1 MRSTLAHNRDLSFK
15 NRATGAPGRKET
27 EQAVTAISRSGII
40 PPITLPKW
48 TRRDAATVK
57 DSDKVVAKHREIGNR
72 AKKTVDE
79 LQHQVQ
85 LMQAIFDSISD
96 GVIVA
101 DENGNLT
108 FNPSAE
114 RIIGMRLDSMPEQ
127 WTDDY
132 RIFYPDTI
140 TPIPTEEMP
149 LARAMRGEPTDEME
163 MFIRTTAKPEGVYI
177 SASGRPISSAGT
189 TARGGVIVF
198 RDVTE
203 SVQAEEALAQAFAQ
217 GRLEVMDTI
226 LHNIGNAVNSV
237 AIGIGT
243 LKEQLVS
250 NRLITR
256 LSALSKAVKAH
267 SDDWNEYIRHDP
279 QGQQVRPFLVALA
292 DDFVKQN
299 QQLIH
304 TVERVRSQ
312 TSHIVDIVRTQ
323 RGFDTK
329 AMTCKDVNFRQ
340 AILGALRIL
349 QDSFARRGIRTH
361 VSCGNAPEEI
371 RIQEVQFNQMLINLL
386 KNAMEA
392 IDELR
397 ESGGLKGLPRIEIRA
412 HVRREFLVIDVLD
425 NGIGIPQK
433 NLKAIFRAG
442 YTTKTEGTGLG
453 LHSAANFVSGTGG
466 KIQPLSSGTGTG
478 TTMRVML
485 RLDTC

>member
-1 MRSTLAHNRDLSFK
+1 MGEARPVNDFV
-15 NRATGAPGRKET
+15 N
-27 EQAVTAISRSGII
+27 GI
-40 PPITLPKW
+40 
-48 TRRDAATVK
+48 AQ
-57 DSDKVVAKHREIGNR
+57 HREIGNR
-72 AKKTVDE
+72 AKMTVHE

-114 RIIGMRLDSMPEQ
+114 RIIGMRLDSMPDE

-132 RIFYPDTI
+132 RIFYPDKV
-140 TPIPTEEMP
+140 TPIPTEELP
-149 LARAMRGEPTDEME
+149 LARAMRGEATDEME
-163 MFIRTTAKPEGVYI
+163 MFIRTSAKPEGVYI
-177 SASGRPISSAGT
+177 SANGRPITSPGT
-189 TARGGVIVF
+189 ADRGGVIVF

-203 SVQAEEALAQAFAQ
+203 TVRAEEALEQAFAQ

-250 NRLITR
+250 NRLIKR

-267 SDDWNEYIRHDP
+267 SNDWDDYIRNDP
-279 QGQQVRPFLVALA
+279 QGQQVRPFLLAIA

-329 AMTCKDVNFRQ
+329 AMTCKDVNLRQ

-349 QDSFARRGIRTH
+349 QDSFASRGVRTH

-392 IDELR
+392 IDELQT
-397 ESGGLKGLPRIEIRA
+397 SDGLKGLPRIEIRA
-412 HVRREFLVIDVLD
+412 YVRRDFLVLDVLD

-442 YTTKTEGTGLG
+442 YTTKKEGSGLG
-453 LHSAANFVSGTGG
+453 LHSAANFVTGSGG